1 MIQRQKEANP
11 MSNTNVP
18 LTKGK
23 LIEQVRLHDHRDPH
37 RHESRLSDVILGGQD
52 GLVNVLGVILGVAA
66 ATQDARIVIAAG
78 LAATFAES
86 ISMGAVAYT
95 STLANTDLYHSE
107 REREYR
113 HIHLAPDVEIEEIR
127 DIYRNKGFE
136 GETLEKIIE
145 VITSNPDVWVN
156 VMMSEELQMMPPEKT
171 SAFRSAL
178 IVGFSALIGSIIP
191 LLPFFFWTVGL
202 SIGISIVIAAVTL
215 FIVGVY
221 KARVTVG
228 KPFRSG
234 IQMAVIGTIS
244 ALAGY
249 VVGLIFKVPTVP

>member
-1 MIQRQKEANP
+1 MQKET
-11 MSNTNVP
+11 S
-18 LTKGK
+18 K
-23 LIEQVRLHDHRDPH
+23 LIEQVRLHDHHDPH
-37 RHESRLSDVILGGQD
+37 HGEFRLSDVILGGQD

-95 STLANTDLYHSE
+95 SKLAENDLYHSE
-107 REREYR
+107 KEREHR

-127 DIYRNKGFE
+127 DIYRKKGFD
-136 GETLEKIIE
+136 GETLDKIVE

-156 VMMSEELQMMPPEKT
+156 VMMSEEFQMSPPEK
-171 SAFRSAL
+171 SKAFRSAL
-178 IVGFSALIGSIIP
+178 LVGFSALIGSLIP
-191 LLPFFFWTVGL
+191 LFPFFFL
-202 SIGISIVIAAVTL
+202 SIKLSIWLSIITAALTL
-215 FIVGVY
+215 FVVGVY

-234 IQMAVIGTIS
+234 IEMAIIGTVS

-249 VVGLIFKVPTVP
+249 VVGLIFKVPMAP

>member
-1 MIQRQKEANP
+1 
-11 MSNTNVP
+11 MSDTNVP

-37 RHESRLSDVILGGQD
+37 RHESKLSDVILGGQD

-78 LAATFAES
+78 MAATFAES

-95 STLANTDLYHSE
+95 SRLAENDLYHSE
-107 REREYR
+107 KEREYR
-113 HIHLAPDVEIEEIR
+113 HIRLAPDVEVEEIR
-127 DIYRNKGFE
+127 DIYLKKGFE
-136 GETLEKIIE
+136 GETLEKIVD
-145 VITSNPDVWVN
+145 VITSNHDVWVD
-156 VMMSEELQMMPPEKT
+156 VMMSEEFQMTPPEKT
-171 SAFRSAL
+171 MAFRSAL
-178 IVGFSALIGSIIP
+178 IVGFSALVGSLIP
-191 LLPFFFWTVGL
+191 LFPFFFLNVSL
-202 SIGISIVIAAVTL
+202 SIWSSIVIAALTL

-221 KARVTVG
+221 KARVTIG

-234 IQMAVIGTIS
+234 IQMAVIGTVS

-249 VVGLIFKVPTVP
+249 VVGLIFRVPTVP

>member
-1 MIQRQKEANP
+1 
-11 MSNTNVP
+11 MSNTHTP
-18 LTKGK
+18 LATGE
-23 LIEQVRLHDHRDPH
+23 LIEQVRLHDHHDPH
-37 RHESRLSDVILGGQD
+37 HHESRLAEVILGGQD

-66 ATQDARIVIAAG
+66 ATQDARIVLAAG

-95 STLANTDLYHSE
+95 SARANDDLYLSE

-127 DIYRNKGFE
+127 DIYRDKGFE
-136 GETLEKIIE
+136 GETLEKIVK

-156 VMMSEELQMMPPEKT
+156 VMMSEELQLTPPEKT
-171 SAFRSAL
+171 RALRSAIL
-178 IVGFSALIGSIIP
+178 VGFSALAGSLIP
-191 LLPFFFWTVGL
+191 LFPFFFWTVSRGIWL
-202 SIGISIVIAAVTL
+202 SIILAALTL
-215 FIVGVY
+215 FAVGAY

-234 IQMAVIGTIS
+234 IQMALIGTLS

-249 VVGLIFKVPTVP
+249 VVGLFFRTPAVP

>member
-1 MIQRQKEANP
+1 M
-11 MSNTNVP
+11 TNVNSQP
-18 LTKGK
+18 NKSA
-23 LIEQVRLHDHRDPH
+23 LIEQVRLHDHHDPH
-37 RHESRLSDVILGGQD
+37 HGEFRLSDVILGGQD

-66 ATQDARIVIAAG
+66 ATQDVRIVIAAG

-95 STLANTDLYHSE
+95 STLAENDLYHSE

-113 HIHLAPDVEIEEIR
+113 HIHLAPDVEVEEIR
-127 DIYRNKGFE
+127 GIYRKKGFE
-136 GETLEKIIE
+136 GETLEKIVE

-156 VMMSEELQMMPPEKT
+156 VMMAEEFQLTPPDK
-171 SAFRSAL
+171 SKAIRSAL
-178 IVGFSALIGSIIP
+178 LVGFSALIGSLIP
-191 LLPFFFWTVGL
+191 LFPFFFWNVNL
-202 SIGISIVIAAVTL
+202 SIGLSIVIAALTL
-215 FIVGVY
+215 FTVGVY

-234 IQMAVIGTIS
+234 MEMAVIGTVS

-249 VVGLIFKVPTVP
+249 VVGLIFKVPMVP

>member
-1 MIQRQKEANP
+1 MATADSQI
-11 MSNTNVP
+11 
-18 LTKGK
+18 TKGK
-23 LIEQVRLHDHRDPH
+23 LIEQVRLHDHHDPH
-37 RHESRLSDVILGGQD
+37 RRGSRLSDIILGGQD

-66 ATQDARIVIAAG
+66 ATQDTRIILAAG

-95 STLANTDLYHSE
+95 STLANDDLYLSE

-113 HIHLAPDVEIEEIR
+113 HIHLAPEVEIEEIR
-127 DIYRNKGFE
+127 GIYRSKGFE
-136 GETLEKIIE
+136 GETLDKIVE

-156 VMMSEELQMMPPEKT
+156 VMMSEEFQMTPPEK
-171 SAFRSAL
+171 SNALMSAL
-178 IVGFSALIGSIIP
+178 IVGVSALVGSLIP
-191 LLPFFFWTVGL
+191 LFPFFFWEVGL
-202 SIGISIVIAAVTL
+202 SIWLSIVIAALTL
-215 FIVGVY
+215 FIVGAY

-234 IQMAVIGTIS
+234 LQMAVIGTAS

-249 VVGLIFKVPTVP
+249 AVGLIFRAPVAP